1 MPFEKVQR
9 GTKDHHQITFGT
21 GDIKM
26 VTAHEEEEC
35 FHSMVILTQ
44 DIPKEEYKW
53 DKHPSSLKNT
63 DELDESKSI
72 ILKFNKIKS
81 IDMLIES
88 LQEVKESMIEK
99 GGIK

>member
-1 MPFEKVQR
+1 MPFEKVKR
-9 GTKDHHQITFGT
+9 GTKEHNQITFGT

-26 VTAHEEEEC
+26 VTSHEEEEC

-44 DIPKEEYKW
+44 DIPKDESKW

-63 DELDESKSI
+63 DELDEAKSV